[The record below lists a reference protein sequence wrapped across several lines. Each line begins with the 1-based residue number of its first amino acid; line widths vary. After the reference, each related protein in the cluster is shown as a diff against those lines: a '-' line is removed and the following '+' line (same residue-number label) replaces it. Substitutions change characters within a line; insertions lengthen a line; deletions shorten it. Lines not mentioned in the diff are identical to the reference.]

1 MDCPLP
7 VELRDWRRYSW
18 RNVVN
23 ENHMMDKIADRN
35 SWEIK
40 PLPPQRA
47 KLGVK
52 RSFTEDEYNNLA
64 KGLVPEVMED
74 KWFIFMENETLYF
87 HRSWTGVCVY
97 QVHLDD
103 QRRVVEAWA
112 NRDPQQYGI
121 SDDEYDGKL
130 LCFLIDNLLLGRHTP
145 FPLPEDLPDNLPEGL
160 YQHSVAGTGYP
171 EMRLQSKE
179 NWVEKLKRFLI
190 NKKI

>member
-1 MDCPLP
+1 
-7 VELRDWRRYSW
+7 
-18 RNVVN
+18 
-23 ENHMMDKIADRN
+23 MMDTIADRS

-47 KLGVK
+47 KLEVN
-52 RSFTEDEYNNLA
+52 RCFTEEEYNTLA
-64 KGLVPEVMED
+64 KGLIPKEMEE
-74 KWFIFMENETLYF
+74 KWFIFMENETLHL

-97 QVHLDD
+97 QVHFDD
-103 QRRVVEAWA
+103 QRRIAEVWA

-145 FPLPEDLPDNLPEGL
+145 FPLPEDLPEDVPEGL

-171 EMRLQSKE
+171 EMRPPVKE
-179 NWVEKLKRFLI
+179 NWIGKIKRFLYS
-190 NKKI
+190 KKI